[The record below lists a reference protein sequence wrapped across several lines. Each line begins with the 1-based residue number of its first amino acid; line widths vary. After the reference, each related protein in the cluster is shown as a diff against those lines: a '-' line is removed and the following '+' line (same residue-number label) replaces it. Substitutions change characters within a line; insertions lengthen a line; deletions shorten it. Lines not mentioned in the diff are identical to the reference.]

1 MASGKEYKEYMER
14 NLKDRFDKTMS
25 ENPFTHLG
33 DAVYSLLYKSI
44 IRMDIPDD
52 ELLSDTALAKELD
65 VSRTP
70 VHNALIRLQDDGL
83 IIKSSGQGFRVAP
96 LKEDECRH
104 LMEVR
109 LAVEGQAAMRAA
121 ERITDEQLRKLDA
134 LSEDY
139 RNACNVWDEDAIIES
154 DHSFHQ
160 LIVDSSCNPI
170 LKDIYRQISPRVLH
184 YRYYMFRKTG
194 QETLKPVILLSVRI
208 HQSVKNAIRLGF
220 SDTAQK
226 QIERD
231 IYGMTDIF
239 GSW

>member
-1 MASGKEYKEYMER
+1 MKGKAYKEELDMI
-14 NLKDRFDKTMS
+14 MS

-44 IRMDIPDD
+44 IRMDITDD
-52 ELLSDTALAKELD
+52 EPLSDTALAKELNI
-65 VSRTP
+65 SRTP
-70 VHNALIRLQDDGL
+70 VHNALVRLQDDGL
-83 IIKSSGQGFRVAP
+83 IVKSSGQGFRIAP
-96 LKEDECRH
+96 LKEDECRY

-121 ERITDEQLRKLDA
+121 ERITDDQLRKLDE
-134 LSEDY
+134 LSDEY
-139 RNACNVWDEDAIIES
+139 RNACDMWDIDSIVES
-154 DHSFHQ
+154 DHRFHQ
-160 LIVDSSCNPI
+160 LIVDASDNPI

-194 QETLKPVILLSVRI
+194 KDTLEPVLKLSVRI
-208 HQSVKNAIRLGF
+208 HHSVKNAIRLGF
-220 SDTAQK
+220 SETAQK

-231 IYGMTDIF
+231 VYGMTDIF

>member
-1 MASGKEYKEYMER
+1 MSKGR
-14 NLKDRFDKTMS
+14 LKDTFDKAMS

-52 ELLSDTALAKELD
+52 ELISDTALAKELNI
-65 VSRTP
+65 SRTP
-70 VHNALIRLQDDGL
+70 VHNALIRLQDGGL
-83 IIKSSGQGFRVAP
+83 IIKSSGQGFRIAP
-96 LKEDECRH
+96 LKEDECRY

-109 LAVEGQAAMRAA
+109 LAIEGQAAMRAA
-121 ERITDEQLRKLDA
+121 ERITDKQLRKLDE
-134 LSEDY
+134 LSEEY
-139 RNACNVWDEDAIIES
+139 SKACDVWDVDSIIES
-154 DHSFHQ
+154 DHGFHQ
-160 LIVDSSCNPI
+160 LIVDSSDNPI

-184 YRYYMFRKTG
+184 YRYYLFRKSG
-194 QETLKPVILLSVRI
+194 RDTLEPIMKLSVRH
-208 HQSVKNAIRLGF
+208 HQSVKNAVRLGF

-231 IYGMTDIF
+231 IYGMTDII

>member
-1 MASGKEYKEYMER
+1 MEKS
-14 NLKDRFDKTMS
+14 LKVKFDRTMS

-52 ELLSDTALAKELD
+52 DLLSDTALAKELD

-70 VHNALIRLQDDGL
+70 VHNALMRLQDDGL
-83 IIKSSGQGFRVAP
+83 IVKSSGQGFRVAP
-96 LKEDECRH
+96 LKEEECRH

-121 ERITDEQLRKLDA
+121 ERITDDQLRKLDE
-134 LSEDY
+134 LSEEY
-139 RNACNVWDEDAIIES
+139 RNACDLWDPDAIIES

-160 LIVDSSCNPI
+160 LIVDASENPV
-170 LKDIYRQISPRVLH
+170 LTDIYRQISPRVLH

-194 QETLKPVILLSVRI
+194 QETLRPVILLSVRI
-208 HQSVKNAIRLGF
+208 HQSVINAIRMGF

>member
-1 MASGKEYKEYMER
+1 MSKGR
-14 NLKDRFDKTMS
+14 LKDTFDKAMR

-52 ELLSDTALAKELD
+52 ELISDTALAKELNI
-65 VSRTP
+65 SRTP

-83 IIKSSGQGFRVAP
+83 IIKSSGQGFRIAS
-96 LKEDECRH
+96 LKEDECRYI
-104 LMEVR
+104 MEVR
-109 LAVEGQAAMRAA
+109 LAIEGQAAMRAA
-121 ERITDEQLRKLDA
+121 ERITDKQLRKLDE
-134 LSEDY
+134 LSEEY
-139 RNACNVWDEDAIIES
+139 SKACDVWDVDSIIES
-154 DHSFHQ
+154 DHGFHQ
-160 LIVDSSCNPI
+160 LIVDSSDNPI

-184 YRYYMFRKTG
+184 YCYYLFRKSG
-194 QETLKPVILLSVRI
+194 RDTLEPIMKLSVRH
-208 HQSVKNAIRLGF
+208 HQSVKNAVRLGF

-231 IYGMTDIF
+231 IYGMTDII

>member
-1 MASGKEYKEYMER
+1 MSKGS
-14 NLKDRFDKTMS
+14 LKDTFDKAMS
-25 ENPFTHLG
+25 ENPFTHFG

-52 ELLSDTALAKELD
+52 EVVSDTALAKELNI
-65 VSRTP
+65 SRTP

-109 LAVEGQAAMRAA
+109 LAVGGQAAMRAA
-121 ERITDEQLRKLDA
+121 ERITEEQLRKLDE
-134 LSEDY
+134 LSEEY
-139 RNACNVWDEDAIIES
+139 RNACDVWDIDSIIES
-154 DHSFHQ
+154 DHGFHQ
-160 LIVDSSCNPI
+160 LIVDASDNPI
-170 LKDIYRQISPRVLH
+170 LRDIYRQISPRVLH
-184 YRYYMFRKTG
+184 YRYYLFRKSG
-194 QETLKPVILLSVRI
+194 RDTLEPIMKLSVR
-208 HQSVKNAIRLGF
+208 HHRSVKNAVRLGF

-231 IYGMTDIF
+231 IYGMTDII